1 MAKINAY
8 LTFNGNCR
16 QAMTFYQECLGG
28 ELTLQTLGDAEEDI
42 PVELRQVIL
51 HAVLVADSLVLMGS
65 DMVGEKGLQRGNAV
79 SLCLNCTSEE
89 EIRRLYYRLS
99 EGGQATDPLEDTFW
113 GDLFGGLTDQ
123 FGNHWILNYN
133 RS

>member
-79 SLCLNCTSEE
+79 SLCLNCTGEE

>member
-1 MAKINAY
+1 MARINAY

-51 HAVLVADSLVLMGS
+51 HAVLVAGSLVLMGS

>member
-1 MAKINAY
+1 MARINAY

>member
-16 QAMTFYQECLGG
+16 EAMAFYQECLGG

-65 DMVGEKGLQRGNAV
+65 DMVGEKGLQRGNSV
-79 SLCLNCTSEE
+79 SLCLNCTGEE